1 MKNYVPFLKLKANE
15 VGALK
20 ELTTELKIGLTPFFD
35 IPRKKEGLTEI
46 QYRDLV
52 TKGARSIGKHLKDFE
67 CFFLD
72 NFDIDDA
79 IKVAGDDNY
88 AFVIECF
95 SELRFIPVVGLDR
108 TARHNQVVLDA
119 RSNGKI
125 ASSQVA
131 LRLQPIDYEEFDLIK
146 DELIDLATRCLEK
159 FERLILIIDNRVC
172 FANDIAKRSKEL
184 LAFIPQCMKYVP
196 FEKLVITG
204 SSIPASIGDLVGTND
219 QGEKERFELNVTR
232 AIFGAIKDE
241 RFFLG
246 DYTVVSPLYSDF
258 DLPPE
263 MMRNVTAPKI
273 AYSVKHA
280 HYFFRGAS
288 LGSHPR
294 GNLQYNDLAVKLIAM
309 PFYRFAPYSYGDDY
323 LDEKA
328 KGLGAGVTPSS
339 IVKPTIN
346 AHMTYMCRDF
356 KF

>member
-1 MKNYVPFLKLKANE
+1 MKNYVPFLKLKTNE

-20 ELTTELKIGLTPFFD
+20 ELPTELKAGITPFFD

-46 QYRDLV
+46 QYCSLV
-52 TKGARSIGKHLKDFE
+52 TKGARSIEKHLKGFE

-95 SELRFIPVVGLDR
+95 SKLRFIPVVGLDR
-108 TARHNQVVLDA
+108 TARHNQIVLDA

-125 ASSQVA
+125 ASTQVA
-131 LRLQPIDYEEFDLIK
+131 LRLQPIDCEEFDLIK
-146 DELIDLATRCLEK
+146 DELLDLTTRCLER
-159 FERLILIIDNRVC
+159 FERLILIIDNRV
-172 FANDIAKRSKEL
+172 FLGSDIAKRTNEL
-184 LAFIPQCMKYVP
+184 LAFIPKCMQYVP

-204 SSIPASIGDLVGTND
+204 SSIPASIGELVGTND
-219 QGEKERFELNVTR
+219 HGEKERFEINVSR
-232 AIFGAIKDE
+232 AVFGAIKDE
-241 RFFLG
+241 RIFLG

-273 AYSVKHA
+273 AYSFEHA

-294 GNLQYNDLAVKLIAM
+294 GNLQYNDLAAKLIAM
-309 PFYRFAPYSYGDDY
+309 PFYRFPPYSYGDY
-323 LDEKA
+323 YFDEKA
-328 KGLGAGVTPSS
+328 KGLGALVTPSS